1 MFSTAV
7 NTLEERV
14 AFIAL
19 LARRSGNGSHVF
31 DESPAAARAGR
42 VRIRGGQ
49 VVMRPSVLLATPV
62 TQEVTT
68 IGFDLA
74 ALAGAFTERLH
85 EADDGAY
92 TSAQSDD
99 FALALSAGAPRS
111 RRSLYYA
118 TKEIFAPAEGHE
130 ATFNRVFAEVF
141 GAAVGADRHRELE
154 HEHEHR
160 PARAPELE
168 LAWPVADA

>member
-1 MFSTAV
+1 MSV
-7 NTLEERV
+7 PRLTLSKKRV

-19 LARRSGNGSHVF
+19 LARRSGDGSHGFV
-31 DESPAAARAGR
+31 ESPAPVRAGR

-49 VVMRPSVLLATPV
+49 VVMQPRVLLTTPV
-62 TQEVTT
+62 AQEVTT
-68 IGFDLA
+68 IAFDLA

-92 TSAQSDD
+92 TGAQLDD

-118 TKEIFAPAEGHE
+118 AKAIFAPAEGHE

-141 GAAVGADRHRELE
+141 GAPVGTDRHRE

-160 PARAPELE
+160 AARAPELE